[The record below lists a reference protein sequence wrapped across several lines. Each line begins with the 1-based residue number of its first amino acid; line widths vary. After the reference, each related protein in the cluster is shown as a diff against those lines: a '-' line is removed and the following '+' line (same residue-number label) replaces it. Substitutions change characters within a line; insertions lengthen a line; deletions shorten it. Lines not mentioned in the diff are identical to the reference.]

1 MTAKQTSK
9 NPLCKMPPRTRDTQG
24 NTRCVGVEVEM
35 GELSPLSIARVLQQ
49 TVGGD
54 ITLQQG
60 LCYGLVDTDLGDF
73 FIELDAKPIQ
83 DTVSR
88 LRRLELPA
96 VIDADP
102 AGLITDLAEQLVPW
116 ELVSPPLPLDQLD
129 AFNNLLAKL
138 RGAGAK
144 GTRYASRF
152 AFGLHLNPDVPGLDV
167 DTLLRYFRAYLCLH
181 DGICAREDIDWSRR
195 LMPHIRHFSDAYI
208 AKVIEP
214 DYAPTL
220 DQFMDDYLEANPT
233 RNRSLDLL
241 PLFAHLDPDRV
252 ARGVDDERVKA
263 RPAFHFRLPNC
274 DIDNPAWGLHT
285 PWHEWLAVEF
295 LAEDEKRLEQMCL
308 AYRRELQRFGHS
320 LDQRWQQIAR
330 QSLLQ

>member
-1 MTAKQTSK
+1 MDT
-9 NPLCKMPPRTRDTQG
+9 CKLPPVNTDAQG
-24 NTRCVGVEVEM
+24 NTRCLGIEVEM
-35 GELSPLSIARVLQQ
+35 GELSPLTIAHTLQAKI
-49 TVGGD
+49 GGD
-54 ITLQQG
+54 ITLQGG

-73 FIELDAKPIQ
+73 FIELDAEPVQ

-96 VIDADP
+96 VIDSNP
-102 AGLITDLAEQLVPW
+102 AELITDMAEQLIPW
-116 ELVSPPLPLDQLD
+116 ELVSPPLPMDQLD
-129 AFNNLLAKL
+129 RFNALLADL
-138 RGAGAK
+138 RDAGAK
-144 GTRYASRF
+144 GTRHASRF
-152 AFGLHLNPDVPGLDV
+152 AFGMHLNPDVPGDDV
-167 DTLLRYFRAYLCLH
+167 ATLLRYFRAYLCLY

-208 AKVIEP
+208 AKVIDP
-214 DYAPTL
+214 DYAPSL
-220 DQFMDDYLEANPT
+220 EQFMDDYLEANPT

-252 ARGVDDERVKA
+252 ERAVDDERIKA

-274 DIDNPAWGLHT
+274 DIDNPDWGLHV
-285 PWHEWLAVEF
+285 PWNEWLAVEF
-295 LAEDEKRLEQMCL
+295 LAEDEKRLAQMCQ
-308 AYRRELQRFGHS
+308 AYARELQRFGHS